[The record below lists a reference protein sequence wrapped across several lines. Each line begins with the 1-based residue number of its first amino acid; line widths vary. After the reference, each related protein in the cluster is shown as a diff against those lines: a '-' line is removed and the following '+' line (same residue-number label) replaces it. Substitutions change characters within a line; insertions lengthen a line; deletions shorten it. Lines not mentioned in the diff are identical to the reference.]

1 MDIIDG
7 ARKTVLF
14 DTIAALTAALVIIP
28 SVFAFGLDPA
38 SGPPLLFITLPSVFK
53 LMPFGRVFA
62 ILFFISLIF
71 ASITTLVCL
80 LEVPIEAIQNNLKI
94 DRKVAVIGVCIVTF
108 AIGLFVE
115 DGNVLGTLLDF
126 SSIYIAPLG
135 AFIAGIMFFWIIG
148 VNKAK
153 SEIETGSNKKLGQWF
168 NFAAKYLYVFIAIFV
183 FIAGILL
190 GGIG

>member
-1 MDIIDG
+1 
-7 ARKTVLF
+7 
-14 DTIAALTAALVIIP
+14 
-28 SVFAFGLDPA
+28 
-38 SGPPLLFITLPSVFK
+38 
-53 LMPFGRVFA
+53 MPFGRVFA

-168 NFAAKYLYVFIAIFV
+168 NFCC
-183 FIAGILL
+183 
-190 GGIG
+190 